1 MNSVSGDKGIAV
13 SRIVVI
19 DDHATFADLLSGALN
34 RETDLQC
41 VGTANTV
48 EAGVALCRE
57 LDPDLVVIDYRLP
70 DGDGL
75 QGSERI
81 LKVLPSV
88 RIVMLTGDPTSQA
101 MQRAASLGVC
111 GFLPKD
117 GALSVLLEVLRTA
130 RQGGFIVGP
139 ALMSEM
145 LKPRQPEP
153 SMNPGMTARELEV
166 LQLMSQGFDV
176 VANARTLA
184 ISAHTCRGYVK
195 SILSKLNAHSQLE
208 AVATATRLGLVG
220 EGIK

>member
-1 MNSVSGDKGIAV
+1 MNSVAGDEGIAV

-34 RETDLQC
+34 REVDLRC
-41 VGTANTV
+41 IGTANTL
-48 EAGVALCRE
+48 EAGVALCIKDE
-57 LDPDLVVIDYRLP
+57 PDLVVIDYRLP

-75 QGSERI
+75 QGAERI
-81 LKVLPSV
+81 LRALPSM

-117 GALSVLLEVLRTA
+117 GALSILLDVLRTV
-130 RQGGFIVGP
+130 RQGEFIVGP
-139 ALMSEM
+139 ALISEL
-145 LKPRQPEP
+145 LKPRQLEV
-153 SMNPGMTARELEV
+153 SMNPGLTARELEV

-176 VANARTLA
+176 TANARTLA

-195 SILSKLNAHSQLE
+195 SILSKLDAHSQLE
-208 AVATATRLGLVG
+208 AVATANRLGLVG
-220 EGIK
+220 AVGQ